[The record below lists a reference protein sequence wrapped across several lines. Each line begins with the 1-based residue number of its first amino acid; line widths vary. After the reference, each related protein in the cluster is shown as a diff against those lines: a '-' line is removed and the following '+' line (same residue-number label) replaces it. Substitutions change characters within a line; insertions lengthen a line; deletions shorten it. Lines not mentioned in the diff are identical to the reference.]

1 MPKNCCMPLC
11 KSNALRNPELYY
23 HELPSNED
31 LRKAWLRNISR
42 QGSDKNSQWQP
53 SSRAV
58 VLNSGPVESRFSC
71 LRQFNGGNN
80 RVDTRTSVF
89 TAEKL
94 LKVGTLGAARST
106 NAKQL

>member
-1 MPKNCCMPLC
+1 MKISGMWYNLHDMSGW
-11 KSNALRNPELYY
+11 K
-23 HELPSNED
+23 
-31 LRKAWLRNISR
+31 SR
-42 QGSDKNSQWQP
+42 QRLFIASEDDRLTWLQVDFIGYLEDIKLESAK
-53 SSRAV
+53 